1 MGWIFFAFAVLIIA
15 RSTLGRALVQRI
27 KEGPASDPRFDEF
40 AERVTQELEALRGDV
55 LELQERVD
63 FTERALTA
71 ARRSDAL
78 PPVER

>member
-1 MGWIFFAFAVLIIA
+1 MGWLFFAFAVLIIA
-15 RSTLGRALVQRI
+15 RSTLGRALVERI
-27 KEGPASDPRFDEF
+27 REGRAADPRFDEF
-40 AERVTQELEALRGDV
+40 AERVTDELAALREDM